1 MELVA
6 IQYTRGR
13 RSRLVQT
20 FRSST
25 MDKATSPNDPLR
37 AKCLQSSRP
46 RPRSLPRM
54 QTHHLVHRMTL
65 SGRRPCVATASELDC
80 FFSCRKIAIFYPLT
94 RLSQIAQT
102 PINPKFE
109 RDLAVFDLHNSNY
122 LVSSVDLRIF
132 IYDENVVGL
141 LSR

>member
-1 MELVA
+1 
-6 IQYTRGR
+6 
-13 RSRLVQT
+13 
-20 FRSST
+20 
-25 MDKATSPNDPLR
+25 
-37 AKCLQSSRP
+37 
-46 RPRSLPRM
+46 M

-65 SGRRPCVATASELDC
+65 SGRHPCVATASELDC

-109 RDLAVFDLHNSNY
+109 RDLTVFDLHNSNY

>member
-1 MELVA
+1 
-6 IQYTRGR
+6 
-13 RSRLVQT
+13 
-20 FRSST
+20 
-25 MDKATSPNDPLR
+25 
-37 AKCLQSSRP
+37 
-46 RPRSLPRM
+46 
-54 QTHHLVHRMTL
+54 MTL

-109 RDLAVFDLHNSNY
+109 RDLTVFDLHNSNY
-122 LVSSVDLRIF
+122 LVSSLDLRIF

-141 LSR
+141 LSG